1 MCRVAESRDFSTGL
15 RMKAARQLAGF
26 TNVEDLAEH
35 TGKGLRPTVL
45 RQIEREE
52 RRGEFRELREIAEAC
67 GLPVEFFTADFSR
80 LGEIS
85 GDPRRVIA
93 TRLASAVER
102 AQRRRDSPDEDRR
115 SRTRVDL

>member
-1 MCRVAESRDFSTGL
+1 
-15 RMKAARQLAGF
+15 MKAARQLAGF
-26 TNVEDLAEH
+26 TNVEELAEH

-80 LGEIS
+80 LAEIS
-85 GDPRRVIA
+85 DDPRKVIA
-93 TRLASAVER
+93 TRLVSALER
-102 AQRRRDSPDEDRR
+102 AQRRHDNNSEDQPARDQAAQK
-115 SRTRVDL
+115 L